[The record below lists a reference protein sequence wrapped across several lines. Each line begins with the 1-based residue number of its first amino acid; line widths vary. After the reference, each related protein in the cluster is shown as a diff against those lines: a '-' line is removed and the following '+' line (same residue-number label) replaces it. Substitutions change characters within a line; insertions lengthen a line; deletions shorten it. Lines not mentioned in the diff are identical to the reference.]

1 MGPEASKLAGTPT
14 GAVFLSYAS
23 QDTEAAGRICDALRA
38 EGIEVWFDQSE
49 LRGGDAWDA
58 MIRRQIRTCALFI
71 PIVSQ
76 NTRARAEGYF
86 RLEWKLAV
94 DRSHLIAAN
103 RAFILP
109 VVIDATPQ
117 EDESVPDRFREL
129 QWTRLPGGETCPAF
143 VARVAGL
150 ISGESPSATA
160 GTATP
165 SSYRSAS
172 PPMRNR
178 RAFWVGLGLAA
189 LALALGSVWLASRHL
204 ALDRSAEAGLADQSA
219 RSLAE
224 KSIAV
229 VPFVDMSEKHD
240 QEYFSDGL
248 TEELIDLLT
257 KVPELQVSAR
267 TSSFY
272 FKGKPA
278 SVAEIASALHVS
290 HILEGSVRKTGDS
303 VRITAELIRTDN
315 GFHLWSQTF
324 DRDLHDILKL
334 QHEIAAS
341 VVEAMRLPLHLVKQA
356 AATAGVNSGAYELY
370 LRGLQSERRGSTA
383 HEKEAVQFY
392 EQAVAS
398 APQFALAW
406 ARLSVLYRRNADGK
420 GGTPASDYARARQA
434 AARAVSG
441 DPLLPEAHVVLG
453 EIYKSYDW
461 NWTAARAEFQRAL
474 ELDSTNPA
482 ALTAYGGFIRM
493 MGQSAEAVGVCQQ
506 GVERDP
512 LNPKAHSQLGWALW
526 IAARLPEAEAEYR
539 KAIELAPD
547 TAVLRAFLGLVVARG
562 HPEEA
567 VREIDREPNEQ
578 VRTYALA
585 IASYANGSTAQA
597 DQLLKGFI
605 QQYGESAPGAVAQI
619 YARRGANDD
628 AFRWLERAYATRD
641 EEVTGLLEFPAYR
654 GLRRDP
660 RYLALIQR
668 LNLPEPAP
676 GS

>member
-1 MGPEASKLAGTPT
+1 MGVEGSMPVDTPT

-23 QDTEAAGRICDALRA
+23 QDAEATRRICDALRA

-71 PIVSQ
+71 PIISK

-103 RAFILP
+103 KAFILP
-109 VVIDATPQ
+109 VVIDTTAQ

-129 QWTRLPGGETCPAF
+129 QWTRLPGGETPPAF

-150 ISGESPSATA
+150 ISGGKPGTTA
-160 GTATP
+160 GRATP
-165 SSYRSAS
+165 SDKS
-172 PPMRNR
+172 PPRATRDR
-178 RAFWVGLGLAA
+178 RALWIGLGLAA
-189 LALALGSVWLASRHL
+189 LALAVGGGWLASRHFPV
-204 ALDRSAEAGLADQSA
+204 DRSTETGSAGESP
-219 RSLAE
+219 RSLTE

-278 SVAEIASALHVS
+278 PVAEIAAALHVS
-290 HILEGSVRKTGDS
+290 HLLEGSVRRTGDS

-315 GFHLWSQTF
+315 GFHMWSQTF

-341 VVEAMRLPLHLVKQA
+341 VVEAMKLPLHLTNQA
-356 AATAGVNSGAYELY
+356 AATAGVNTAAYELY
-370 LRGLQSERRGSTA
+370 LRGLQAERQGSA
-383 HEKEAVQFY
+383 AGEKEAVQFY
-392 EQAVAS
+392 KEAVVS

-406 ARLSVLYRRNADGK
+406 ARLSFLYLRNADGK

-453 EIYKSYDW
+453 EVYKSYDW

-493 MGQSAEAVGVCQQ
+493 MGHAAEAVGVCQQ

-512 LNPKAHSQLGWALW
+512 LNPKAHAQLGWALW
-526 IAARLPEAEAEYR
+526 IAGRLPEAESEYR

-547 TAVLRAFLGLVVARG
+547 TAVLRAFLGLIVLDRG
-562 HPEEA
+562 HAKEA
-567 VREIDREPNEQ
+567 VREIEREPNEEI
-578 VRTYALA
+578 RTYALS
-585 IASYANGSTAQA
+585 IAAYANGSTAQA

-605 QQYGESAPGAVAQI
+605 EQYGESAPGAVAQI

-628 AFRWLERAYATRD
+628 AFRWLERAYAARD
-641 EEVTGLLEFPAYR
+641 YEVTGLLEFPAYR

-660 RYLALIQR
+660 RYLAFIRR

-676 GS
+676 S